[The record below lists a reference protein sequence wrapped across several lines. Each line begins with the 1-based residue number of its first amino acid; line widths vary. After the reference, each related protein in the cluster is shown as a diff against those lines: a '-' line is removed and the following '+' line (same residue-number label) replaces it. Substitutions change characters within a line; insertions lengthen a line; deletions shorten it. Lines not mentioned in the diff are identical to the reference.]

1 MQALNGTASIT
12 TTISPVLDTDDTHA
26 ITDKQWFEDNILSL
40 LSSAVQHSS
49 QTPDQPVHLEVTLK
63 SRCELRNPFNRKS
76 TSENTL
82 YMHVSVKDHG
92 PGISDELRPL
102 VFQPSPQASRSEGG
116 AGLGL
121 YSMAQRV
128 EALGGY
134 YGVHALNLTDSSS
147 GSVLWF
153 AVPYEA
159 HVLPPSEWQTTP
171 DPTPRTEDT
180 VVGEY
185 VDTNENIDLDATS
198 DLSARLSLD
207 SRTWGSACSDDTD
220 EKQPAG
226 SVNLHCNSGLTS
238 PSHTPPDSPSRRS
251 SPSPPHERSPESP
264 SRMHLAPSPVRS
276 RAAPQL
282 KLHLNILL
290 VDDSMLVLK
299 LTSNLLRQR
308 GHTVT
313 VATNGLEAYELYH
326 RSLLEG
332 CTSSNPPSFNT
343 STKATTDGSDE
354 TCSSQEHSGS
364 GSGSDSNNNSNNNT
378 NTTNSNTNSSNK
390 HTFDVIITDIQMPIM
405 CGLQSTRL
413 IRLKESEIHTQREIV
428 IIGFSANSESTTKID
443 AYNAGVDAF
452 LPKPFNITT
461 FEDIYMTIAAKR

>member
-1 MQALNGTASIT
+1 MLTCISYVNYRDIIHLASSIARPVKSMQALNGTASIT
-12 TTISPVLDTDDTHA
+12 TTITPALDTDDIHA

-40 LSSAVQHSS
+40 LSSAQCASS
-49 QTPDQPVHLEVTLK
+49 VSQNSYQPVHLEVTLK

-76 TSENTL
+76 VNESTL
-82 YMHVSVKDHG
+82 YIHVSVNDHG

-102 VFQPSPQASRSEGG
+102 LFQPCPQASRCEGG

-147 GSVLWF
+147 GSVFWF

-159 HVLPPSEWQTTP
+159 HELQTCV
-171 DPTPRTEDT
+171 DSI
-180 VVGEY
+180 VGEY
-185 VDTNENIDLDATS
+185 VDIDQNVNPDATS
-198 DLSARLSLD
+198 ELSERLSLD

-238 PSHTPPDSPSRRS
+238 PSHTPPESPSCRS
-251 SPSPPHERSPESP
+251 LPSPERSPE
-264 SRMHLAPSPVRS
+264 RMLAPSPVRS

-326 RSLLEG
+326 RSVLEG
-332 CTSSNPPSFNT
+332 GTSSSNPLSFNP
-343 STKATTDGSDE
+343 SQPSTDGSDE
-354 TCSSQEHSGS
+354 SSSQEHNG
-364 GSGSDSNNNSNNNT
+364 DSNNSN
-378 NTTNSNTNSSNK
+378 NSNTNSNK
-390 HTFDVIITDIQMPIM
+390 HTYDVIITDIQMPIM

-413 IRLKESEIHTQREIV
+413 IRLKESEIHIQREIV
-428 IIGFSANSESTTKID
+428 IIGFSANSESTTKSD

-461 FEDIYMTIAAKR
+461 FEDTYMSIAAKR

>member
-12 TTISPVLDTDDTHA
+12 TTITPALDTDDIHA

-40 LSSAVQHSS
+40 LSSAVL
-49 QTPDQPVHLEVTLK
+49 QTPHQPVHLNITLK

-76 TSENTL
+76 TSENAL
-82 YMHVSVKDHG
+82 YMHVSVNDHG

-102 VFQPSPQASRSEGG
+102 VFQPCPQASRSEGG

-147 GSVLWF
+147 GSVFWF

-159 HVLPPSEWQTTP
+159 HVLQTCEWQSTP
-171 DPTPRTEDT
+171 DISPRSVDSI
-180 VVGEY
+180 VGEY
-185 VDTNENIDLDATS
+185 VDTDQNVNPDATS
-198 DLSARLSLD
+198 ELSERLSLD
-207 SRTWGSACSDDTD
+207 SRTWGSACSDDID

-251 SPSPPHERSPESP
+251 LSPPER
-264 SRMHLAPSPVRS
+264 MLAPSPVRS

-308 GHTVT
+308 GHNVT

-326 RSLLEG
+326 CSVLEG
-332 CTSSNPPSFNT
+332 GTSSSNPPGFNT
-343 STKATTDGSDE
+343 SQPSTDGSDE
-354 TCSSQEHSGS
+354 SSSQEHSGG
-364 GSGSDSNNNSNNNT
+364 GSNSN
-378 NTTNSNTNSSNK
+378 SNSNK

-413 IRLKESEIHTQREIV
+413 IRLKESEIHIQREVV
-428 IIGFSANSESTTKID
+428 IIGFSANSESTTKTD

-461 FEDIYMTIAAKR
+461 FEDTYMTIAAKR

>member
-12 TTISPVLDTDDTHA
+12 TTISAALETDDIHA

-40 LSSAVQHSS
+40 LSSAVQH
-49 QTPDQPVHLEVTLK
+49 TPDQPVHLEVTLK

-76 TSENTL
+76 TSENAL
-82 YMHVSVKDHG
+82 YMHVSVNDHG

-102 VFQPSPQASRSEGG
+102 VFQPCQQASRSEGG

-134 YGVHALNLTDSSS
+134 YGVHALNLTDTSS
-147 GSVLWF
+147 GSVFWF

-159 HVLPPSEWQTTP
+159 HELQTCEWQSTP
-171 DPTPRTEDT
+171 DISPRTDDSL
-180 VVGEY
+180 VGEY
-185 VDTNENIDLDATS
+185 VDLDNNNGTDATS
-198 DLSARLSLD
+198 ELSARLSLD

-238 PSHTPPDSPSRRS
+238 PSHTPPISPTRQS
-251 SPSPPHERSPESP
+251 SPSLERSLE
-264 SRMHLAPSPVRS
+264 RMLAPSPVRS

-326 RSLLEG
+326 RSVLEG
-332 CTSSNPPSFNT
+332 CTSSSNPPSFN
-343 STKATTDGSDE
+343 SSTDGDE
-354 TCSSQEHSGS
+354 SSSQEHSGGDS
-364 GSGSDSNNNSNNNT
+364 NSNNNSNNN
-378 NTTNSNTNSSNK
+378 SNTNSNK

-413 IRLKESEIHTQREIV
+413 IRIKESEIHIQREIV

-461 FEDIYMTIAAKR
+461 FEDTYMTIAAKR